1 MKKVFISDLH
11 IGDGSAKDDFV
22 YDDELVEFL
31 NSMCEEDDI
40 ELVIVGDGFE
50 LLESKVVKEWGL
62 IPFDTLLEKLDGYIF
77 EDITQKHEKVFSAL
91 KRFTKKHKLV
101 YIVGNHDYYLLKNL
115 KLQEKL
121 KEKIGDISIVPY
133 YFDKRFKILAI
144 HGNQF
149 DVINKFVKD
158 KRSGRL
164 IPPLGDFMTRYMMVR
179 FDDNIQSLV
188 PKEIIRDYDNVRPAM
203 DVFHWFEY
211 VMEAYDIGVDVLE
224 LWIKSFVEM
233 LRTTEVKLWMKK
245 NFPKTHWLSK
255 VFVNRFGGMKLG
267 EILVRVTMKLRE
279 FRKTDYLYK
288 NAKRILKGKSLK
300 EADFAGYI
308 DGEKPDIPE
317 TDIVIFGHIHHHSLR
332 IVPVGEKKKVYINC
346 GTWRP
351 VLEKVN
357 GKKRYGF
364 QRKADLFYAVIAP
377 SRDGVE
383 ITTKVT
389 SKLEDITIPK

>member
-91 KRFTKKHKLV
+91 KRFTKKHRLI

-233 LRTTEVKLWMKK
+233 LRTTEVKLWIKK

>member
-22 YDDELVEFL
+22 YDDEFVKFL
-31 NSMCEEDDI
+31 NTMYEEDDI

-50 LLESKVVKEWGL
+50 LLESKAVKEWGL

-101 YIVGNHDYYLLKNL
+101 YIVGNHDYYLLKNP

-211 VMEAYDIGVDVLE
+211 VMEAYDIGVDILE

-233 LRTTEVKLWMKK
+233 LRTTEVKLWIKK

-377 SRDGVE
+377 SKDGVE

>member
-50 LLESKVVKEWGL
+50 LLESKAVKEWGL

>member
-233 LRTTEVKLWMKK
+233 LRTTEVKLWIKK

>member
-50 LLESKVVKEWGL
+50 LLESKAVKEWGL

-255 VFVNRFGGMKLG
+255 IFVNRFGGMKLG

>member
-50 LLESKVVKEWGL
+50 LLESKAVKEWGL

-91 KRFTKKHKLV
+91 RRFTKKHRLI

>member
-22 YDDELVEFL
+22 YDDEFVEFL
-31 NSMCEEDDI
+31 NSMYEEDDI
-40 ELVIVGDGFE
+40 ELIIVGDGFE
-50 LLESKVVKEWGL
+50 LLESRVVKGWGL
-62 IPFDTLLEKLDGYIF
+62 VPFDTLLEKLDGYIF
-77 EDITQKHEKVFSAL
+77 EDIARKHERVFKAL
-91 KRFTKKHKLV
+91 RKFTKKHKLV
-101 YIVGNHDYYLLKNL
+101 YIVGNHDYYLLKNQ

-121 KEKIGDISIVPY
+121 KEKIGDVSIVPY
-133 YFDKRFKILAI
+133 YFDEGFKILAI

-149 DVINKFVKD
+149 DVINKFVED
-158 KRSGRL
+158 KRSGKL

-179 FDDNIQSLV
+179 FDDTIQSLV

-211 VMEAYDIGVDVLE
+211 VMEAYDIGVDILE

-233 LRTTEVKLWMKK
+233 LRTAEVKLWMRK

-288 NAKRILKGKSLK
+288 NARRILKGKGLK
-300 EADFAGYI
+300 EADLAGYI
-308 DGEKPDIPE
+308 DGKKPEIPE

-364 QRKADLFYAVIAP
+364 QRKADLFYAVITP
-377 SRDGVE
+377 SGDGVE
-383 ITTKVT
+383 ITTRVT
-389 SKLEDITIPK
+389 SKLEDITIPR

>member
-255 VFVNRFGGMKLG
+255 IFVNRFGGMKLG

>member
-22 YDDELVEFL
+22 YDDEFVEFL
-31 NSMCEEDDI
+31 NNMYEEDNL
-40 ELVIVGDGFE
+40 ELIIVGDGFE
-50 LLESKVVKEWGL
+50 LLESKVVKELGL
-62 IPFDTLLEKLDGYIF
+62 IPFDVLLERLDGIIF
-77 EDITQKHEKVFSAL
+77 ENIMRKHEKIFSAL
-91 KRFTKKHKLV
+91 RKFTKKHKLIYV
-101 YIVGNHDYYLLKNL
+101 VGNHDYYLLKNP

-121 KEKIGDISIVPY
+121 KEKIGDVSIVPY
-133 YFDKRFKILAI
+133 YFDREFKIFAI

-149 DVINKFVKD
+149 DVINKFVRD
-158 KRSGRL
+158 KRTGKL
-164 IPPLGDFMTRYMMVR
+164 IPPLGDFMIRYMMVR

-203 DVFHWFEY
+203 DVFHWFEH
-211 VMEAYDIGVDVLE
+211 VMDAYDIGVDILE

-233 LRTTEVKLWMKK
+233 LRTAEVKLWMKR

-255 VFVNRFGGMKLG
+255 IFVNRFGGMKLG
-267 EILVRVTMKLRE
+267 ETLVRIIMKLRE
-279 FRKTDYLYK
+279 LRKTDYLYK

-308 DGEKPDIPE
+308 DNGKPNIPE

-332 IVPVGEKKKVYINC
+332 IVPVGKKRKVYINC

-351 VLEKVN
+351 ILEKIN

-364 QRKADLFYAVIAP
+364 QRKSDLFYAVINP
-377 SRDGVE
+377 SKDGIE

-389 SKLEDITIPK
+389 SKLENITISR

>member
-91 KRFTKKHKLV
+91 RRFTKKHRLI

-233 LRTTEVKLWMKK
+233 LRTTEVKLWIKK

>member
-50 LLESKVVKEWGL
+50 LLESKAVKEWGL

-233 LRTTEVKLWMKK
+233 LRTTEVKLWIKK